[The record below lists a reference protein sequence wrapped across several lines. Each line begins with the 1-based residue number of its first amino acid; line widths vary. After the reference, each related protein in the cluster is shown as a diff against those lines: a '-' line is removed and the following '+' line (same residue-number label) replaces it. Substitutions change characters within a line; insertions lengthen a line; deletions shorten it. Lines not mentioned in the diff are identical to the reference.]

1 MLKNI
6 MRKIEARLDQRGRL
20 TLPEKIR
27 KHLEMNIDDD
37 VWFDIKTDGNVVVGR
52 IEIKKRVIE

>member
-1 MLKNI
+1 